1 MGVDVEL
8 DVGLGPERPRDD
20 RALRVL
26 LGLLARQL
34 ALPAQLLDE
43 RVVARELAQLAVA
56 EQVGAAVAD
65 VDDAD
70 LVARDAAR
78 R

>member
-1 MGVDVEL
+1 MI
-8 DVGLGPERPRDD
+8 ERCGCSSASSR
-20 RALRVL
+20 RE
-26 LGLLARQL
+26 L
-34 ALPAQLLDE
+34 ALAAQLLDE
-43 RVVARELAQLAVA
+43 RVVARQLAQLAVA

-70 LVARDAAR
+70 LVVVDEQR